1 MKPKYQKLVKGDIVR
16 CGDVILADRGKEKV
30 IERLTDSN
38 AFIGHEINPRTLF
51 TFARPIGRPA
61 KPALDPEMARAKRA
75 VLRARRRTT
84 LGKLEAL
91 LAERAGWQRKRTIA
105 ENKFAEVQR
114 EIDRLATALAREKF
128 DGELSAGTPDN
139 QTNTEPAAPASIL
152 NIT

>member
-91 LAERAGWQRKRTIA
+91 LAHHRREQVRRGAARNRPAGHRAG
-105 ENKFAEVQR
+105 
-114 EIDRLATALAREKF
+114 
-128 DGELSAGTPDN
+128 P
-139 QTNTEPAAPASIL
+139 
-152 NIT
+152 